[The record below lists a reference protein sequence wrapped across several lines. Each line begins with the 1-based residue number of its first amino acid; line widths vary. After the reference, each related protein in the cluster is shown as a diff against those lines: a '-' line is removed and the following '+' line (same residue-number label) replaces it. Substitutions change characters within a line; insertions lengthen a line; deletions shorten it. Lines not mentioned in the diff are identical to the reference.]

1 MIAFGGTSGSIFL
14 NGRAGER
21 FAVRNSGVVAV
32 VEGLGDHGC
41 EYMTGGRVAVL
52 GPTGVNFAAG
62 MTGGIAYVYDAA
74 NDFDLRCNVGTVDL
88 RSIAEDSPEEREL
101 LGLIGEHIARTGSP
115 WARELIS
122 AWRDVRGKFIQVIPF
137 EYSKALARMKEA
149 GN

>member
-115 WARELIS
+115 WARELLA
-122 AWRDVRGKFIQVIPF
+122 AWREVRGRFIQVIPF

-149 GN
+149 EN